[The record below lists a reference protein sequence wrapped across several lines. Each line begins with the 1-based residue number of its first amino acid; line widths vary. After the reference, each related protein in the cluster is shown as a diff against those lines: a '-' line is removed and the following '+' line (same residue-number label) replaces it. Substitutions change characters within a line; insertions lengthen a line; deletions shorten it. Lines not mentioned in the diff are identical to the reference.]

1 MQMNTNEVENKLL
14 ELSNDINE
22 EMKKLGQLKAD
33 LIDLKNS
40 EDNRRAVYYKE
51 ATDAV
56 DSEGKPTY
64 KSEAAK
70 DKYVHTMMLNDGVTV
85 KKKDAER
92 QIAEKEAIVN
102 GLKYKFRATEQIA
115 QMVNAQ
121 MGLANNVGNN

>member
-1 MQMNTNEVENKLL
+1 MQMNISQVERDLL
-14 ELSNDINE
+14 ELSNQINE
-22 EMKKLGQLKAD
+22 EMRSLGQLKGD

-70 DKYVHTMMLNDGVTV
+70 EKYVASMMLQDGVTV
-85 KKKDAER
+85 KKKDTER
-92 QIAEKEAIVN
+92 QIAEKEAVVN
-102 GLKYKFRATEQIA
+102 GLKYRFRATEQIA
-115 QMVNAQ
+115 QMLNAQ
-121 MGLANNVGNN
+121 MGLANVGGN

>member
-1 MQMNTNEVENKLL
+1 
-14 ELSNDINE
+14 
-22 EMKKLGQLKAD
+22 MKKLGQLKAD

-56 DSEGKPTY
+56 DTDGKQIY

-70 DKYVHTMMLNDGVTV
+70 DKYVSTIMLNDGVTL

-92 QIAEKEAIVN
+92 QIAEKEAIIN
-102 GLKYKFRATEQIA
+102 GLKYKFRAVEQLA
-115 QMVNAQ
+115 QMLNAQ
-121 MGLANNVGNN
+121 MGLANQVGGN

>member
-1 MQMNTNEVENKLL
+1 MQMNISQVERDLL
-14 ELSNDINE
+14 ELSNHINE
-22 EMKKLGQLKAD
+22 EMKALGQLKGD
-33 LIDLKNS
+33 LIDLKHS

-70 DKYVHTMMLNDGVTV
+70 DKYVASMMLSDGVTV
-85 KKKDAER
+85 KKKDAEIK
-92 QIAEKEAIVN
+92 IAEKEAVVN

-115 QMVNAQ
+115 QMLNAQ
-121 MGLANNVGNN
+121 MGLANVGGGN